1 MANPQPDKRIYT
13 VEEYLA
19 LEEVS
24 EVRHEFYK
32 GEIFA
37 MTGASLPHNRVLGNS
52 YMALMNRLDLDSCE
66 AFVDG
71 ALVEISADCFL
82 YPDVVVSCHDE
93 DLASDRILRHPSV
106 IIEVLSPKTADYDRT
121 SKLRLYQQL
130 PSLQHYVLIRQD
142 YCWVDC
148 LTRAADEWSLRVYD
162 SPADELEL
170 SALAIRIPLAELYK
184 RVKLGNPPQI
194 RPDSSME

>member
-1 MANPQPDKRIYT
+1 MAHPQPDKRIYT

-24 EVRHEFYK
+24 EVRHEYYR

-37 MTGASLPHNRVLGNS
+37 MSGASLPHNRVLGNS
-52 YMALMNRLDLDSCE
+52 YMALMNRLNPDVCE
-66 AFVDG
+66 AFIDG
-71 ALVEISADCFL
+71 ALVEISSECYL
-82 YPDVVVSCHDE
+82 YPDVIVSCHDE

-121 SKLRLYQQL
+121 SKLRLYQRL

-162 SPADELEL
+162 SLTDELEL
-170 SALAIRIPLAELYK
+170 STLGITLPLAELYK
-184 RVKLGNPPQI
+184 RVKLQKPPQLSPDI
-194 RPDSSME
+194 R

>member
-1 MANPQPDKRIYT
+1 MAHPQPDKRMYS

-24 EVRHEFYK
+24 EVRHEFYQ

-37 MTGASLPHNRVLGNS
+37 MTGASLPHNRLIKNS
-52 YMALMNRLDLDSCE
+52 VRAIEDRINPDMCE
-66 AFVDG
+66 AFIDG
-71 ALVEISADCFL
+71 ALVEISADCYL

-121 SKLRLYQQL
+121 SKLRLYQRL
-130 PSLQHYVLIRQD
+130 SSLQHYVLIRQD

-162 SPADELEL
+162 SLADELEL
-170 SALAIRIPLAELYK
+170 SALNIRIPLAELYK
-184 RVKLGNPPQI
+184 RVKLDNPPQLQPDI
-194 RPDSSME
+194 R